1 MTTTPY
7 KPIGYYLK
15 ALDALIDEDFA
26 RSLSAHELTRR
37 DWQVL
42 NGLALQGPLTRQTLG
57 RLLGPFWE
65 PGARTLDEVVHALAG
80 RGRITADGDTLA
92 LTSAGRRAHAEAA
105 SLVDVSRARLLR
117 GLTEDDYVR
126 TVAVLDR
133 MTANMASGR

>member
-15 ALDALIDEDFA
+15 ALDALIDEHFA

-42 NGLALQGPLTRQTLG
+42 NSLALQGPLTRQTLG

-65 PGARTLDEVVHALAG
+65 PGARTLDEVVHALAD

-92 LTSAGRRAHAEAA
+92 LTTAGRRAHAEAA
-105 SLVDVSRARLLR
+105 SWSTSAAPVCCAGSP
-117 GLTEDDYVR
+117 R
-126 TVAVLDR
+126 TTTSVPSPSS
-133 MTANMASGR
+133 TG

>member
-1 MTTTPY
+1 MTTTPF

-26 RSLSAHELTRR
+26 RSLSAHALTRR

-42 NGLALQGPLTRQTLG
+42 NSLALQGPLTRQALG
-57 RLLGPFWE
+57 RLLEPFRQ
-65 PGARTLDEVVHALAG
+65 PGARTLDEVVHTLAG

-92 LTSAGRRAHAEAA
+92 LTTAGRRAHAEAA

-117 GLTEDDYVR
+117 GLTEDDYLR

-133 MTANMASGR
+133 MTANMESGR

>member
-1 MTTTPY
+1 MTTTPF

-15 ALDALIDEDFA
+15 ALDTLIDEDFA
-26 RSLSAHELTRR
+26 RSLSVHELTRR

-42 NGLALQGPLTRQTLG
+42 NSLALQGPLTRQALG
-57 RLLGPFWE
+57 GLLKPFRE
-65 PGARTLDEVVHALAG
+65 PGARTLDEVVDALAD
-80 RGRITADGDTLA
+80 RGRIAADGDTLA
-92 LTSAGRRAHAEAA
+92 LTTAGRRVHAEAA